1 MPVGVVDK
9 LKNKLRDYIGEN
21 KGVAGDDYQ
30 GGIRDPKPY
39 KYYDSSG
46 LFLGYD
52 DRLWMYFKMPDDVQ
66 TRWTQNP
73 NDIAENQ
80 AFLVN
85 IFDALGKSI
94 YNDSQSTRKDQ
105 RIRFHIP
112 MIREVATNIEG
123 FDDATP
129 ALKDFYSRMN
139 IAGSPKWHSYFGVEL
154 LTGDINSDVIGL
166 DNKVRN
172 YIDFMTGKLDVQ
184 FNLYKEF
191 IELVNGV
198 CLDNRM
204 KPLDFKSNPDDFERL
219 TAWYGEPDF
228 KYSQQRELTQTLTH
242 APGHGKSIFAGDY
255 EYTFSAISPRESN
268 DMFATDPIDPNSSQF
283 GNALLVPEFN
293 VCHINIRG
301 EIRSS
306 DTAAAIFD
314 DRATRNL
321 YKEQNKNQDNSS
333 MAEINR
339 ISEQSEKA
347 KVANETAA
355 GMGHAWLD
363 NVEMTVAQRIHDKMR
378 NNTTLNE
385 MLGWYNMRATNL
397 TLRQLPALHSTIAT
411 YPNPIFRIPSDN
423 KKRNPHVNNFFSGV
437 LAMSGL
443 FRSIKPA
450 GPGGI
455 LLGLSS
461 SGFEFREIYTE
472 LDAPKKYN
480 ASPTVMITGSTGS
493 GKALSLDTK
502 LPTPYGWTTMGE
514 VHVGDDLLG
523 PDGTPTKVIFETEIQ
538 HNRPVVE
545 MVFNNSTVVKSDHNH
560 QWIIRDNWGY
570 SHEEIVKRL
579 SCILSENQNRI
590 ISIEELYETI
600 KDVSP
605 FWNSVESIKASLDFV
620 EFNYDNSM
628 SFQSVVEALMK
639 RSQQRV
645 GARSWTENVIRFST
659 LEIIE
664 LVASGDFTLDDFQI
678 LPANMIV
685 VGAHY
690 DEKALSLGYEQV
702 VNDDFNND
710 DLPNLKNCHHFS
722 RSYMSSW
729 VQGVRKAI
737 KDGYVLS
744 KDMKECLNKL
754 LACVNA
760 HYDEENDDIII
771 RDHHSITDIKA
782 IESEPVKCIQV
793 DNPFRAY
800 LIEDYIPTSNTVQ
813 MLMMAAQVAYS
824 GKQVIFL
831 NPKPNSTLAPFF
843 EHLEGHTINMSRE
856 YLTENPGLLDPMFY
870 LDDREQVGEVLTDM
884 IISAQRMETDRSLDM
899 ARSVEELKSQLI
911 ERAKMPANRCSF
923 DIIFGNKS
931 EGVNTPALEDMETMD
946 FVRNKMNN
954 SPFWKASISTDP
966 GGRSMFREMFDSRKP
981 LLIEWDKN
989 IILPTEGKNEQSWSS
1004 NEQDGIQSIINLF
1017 KYASDII
1024 GRGKEGGMLIID
1036 EAHYIRSSEVAMG
1049 LIKTAG
1055 RTWRSSNIT
1064 LMLGTQ
1070 NLDDFAGGDDNDI
1083 SSYVRTFIIMNISE
1097 QDEREQ
1103 DHFFRITQLEKD
1115 EDKVQFIT
1123 NMGVKDRK
1131 SGKSPSAYVV
1141 DRAYPWSGPIICG
1154 PWPATELAA
1163 AANDLSVSDILD
1175 NRQRLNVIN
1184 SEDSEMSDIMSQI
1197 QEDEANTREI

>member
-1 MPVGVVDK
+1 MGVLDK

-112 MIREVATNIEG
+112 MVREVATDIEG

-154 LTGDINSDVIGL
+154 LTGDINSDIVGL

-204 KPLDFKSNPDDFERL
+204 KPLDFKSNPEDFERL

-242 APGHGKSIFAGDY
+242 APGHGKSIFAGEY

-306 DTAAAIFD
+306 ETAAAIFD

-321 YKEQNKNQDNSS
+321 YKGQNKNQDNSS

-437 LAMSGL
+437 LGMSGL

-480 ASPTVMITGSTGS
+480 ASPTMMITGSTGS

-502 LPTPYGWTTMGE
+502 LPTPCGWTTMGD

-523 PDGTPTKVIFETEIQ
+523 PDGNPTKVVFETEIQ
-538 HNRPVVE
+538 YDRPVVE
-545 MVFNNSTVVKSDHNH
+545 MIFNNKTSVKSDYNH
-560 QWIIRDNWGY
+560 QWIIKNIWGY
-570 SHEEIVKRL
+570 DHSDISRKLRN
-579 SCILSENQNRI
+579 ILKKENDRKV
-590 ISIEELYETI
+590 SIEELYESVHGI
-600 KDVSP
+600 SE
-605 FWNSVESIKASLDFV
+605 FWSSTKSLEASLNFVDF
-620 EFNYDNSM
+620 DIKKDM
-628 SFQSVVEALMK
+628 SLHDAIQALNT
-639 RSQQRV
+639 RSQQRIS
-645 GARSWTENVIRFST
+645 AKSWSADAIRFTT

-664 LVASGDFTLDDFQI
+664 LVNSGDFSYSDFAI
-678 LPANMIV
+678 IPAEMST

-690 DEKALSLGYEQV
+690 ENDADHIGYTQV
-702 VNDDFNND
+702 VENDISND
-710 DLPNLKNCHHFS
+710 TTPNIGNCHHFS
-722 RSYMSSW
+722 YKYIKSW
-729 VQGVRKAI
+729 VNGAEKALKEGHPI
-737 KDGYVLS
+737 S
-744 KDMKECLNKL
+744 QEMKECLDKALSCINS
-754 LACVNA
+754 
-760 HYDEENDDIII
+760 HYDENDKKVYKDDYYYI
-771 RDHHSITDIKA
+771 HSIKD
-782 IESEPVKCIQV
+782 IESVPVKCIQV
-793 DNPFRAY
+793 DNPYSAY
-800 LIEDYIPTSNTVQ
+800 LVEDYIPTSNTVQ

-843 EHLEGHTINMSRE
+843 EHLDGHTINMSRE

-870 LDDREQVGEVLTDM
+870 LSDREQVGEVLTDM

-966 GGRSMFREMFDSRKP
+966 NGRGVFKEMFDSRKP

-989 IILPTEGKNEQSWSS
+989 IILPAEGKNEQSWSS

-1097 QDEREQ
+1097 QDEKEQ

-1123 NMGVKDRK
+1123 NMGIKDRK
-1131 SGKSPSAYVV
+1131 SGKSPSAYIV

-1175 NRQRLNVIN
+1175 NRQRANIMDDQDNEV
-1184 SEDSEMSDIMSQI
+1184 SDMMSQI
-1197 QEDEANTREI
+1197 REDEANTREI

>member
-1 MPVGVVDK
+1 MGVVDK

-85 IFDALGKSI
+85 IFDGLGKSI

-112 MIREVATNIEG
+112 MIREVATDIEG

-242 APGHGKSIFAGDY
+242 APGHGKSIFAGEY

-306 DTAAAIFD
+306 ETAAAIFD

-321 YKEQNKNQDNSS
+321 YKGQNKNQDNSS

-355 GMGHAWLD
+355 NMGHAWLD

-502 LPTPYGWTTMGE
+502 LPTPCGWTTMGN

-523 PDGTPTKVIFETEIQ
+523 PDGNPTKVIFETEIQ
-538 HNRPVVE
+538 HNRPVVKID
-545 MVFNNSTVVKSDHNH
+545 FNNSTVIKADYNH
-560 QWIIRDNWGY
+560 QWIIKDTWGY
-570 SHEEIVKRL
+570 SHK
-579 SCILSENQNRI
+579 N
-590 ISIEELYETI
+590 IEEKLNYILGKEDNRNVTI
-600 KDVSP
+600 DDVYNIIANVSP
-605 FWNSVESIKASLDFV
+605 FWNSPESIQASLDFV
-620 EFNYDNSM
+620 DFNYDSSM
-628 SFQSVVEALMK
+628 KLHSALEALKK
-639 RSQQRV
+639 RSQQRIY
-645 GARSWTENVIRFST
+645 ARSWTDASVRFTT

-664 LVASGDFTLDDFQI
+664 LVKSGDFAYNDFAI
-678 LPANMIV
+678 IPSDISV
-685 VGAHY
+685 IGAHNDKDAFNIGY
-690 DEKALSLGYEQV
+690 NQAINGRIDNDEFPHC
-702 VNDDFNND
+702 D
-710 DLPNLKNCHHFS
+710 NCHHFS
-722 RSYMSSW
+722 KSYISSW
-729 VQGVRKAI
+729 SQGIKKAV
-737 KDGYVLS
+737 DEGYVINQDISMCLS
-744 KDMKECLNKL
+744 KM
-754 LACVNA
+754 LACINVY
-760 HYDEENDDIII
+760 YDEEDNSFVTRDYHYITHIEDI
-771 RDHHSITDIKA
+771 D
-782 IESEPVKCIQV
+782 SEPVKCIQV
-793 DNPFRAY
+793 DNPFSAY

-843 EHLEGHTINMSRE
+843 EHLDGHTINMSRE

-870 LDDREQVGEVLTDM
+870 LEDREQVGEVLTDM

-966 GGRSMFREMFDSRKP
+966 GGRSVFKEMFDSKKP

-989 IILPTEGKNEQSWSS
+989 IVLPGEGKKEQNWSS

-1070 NLDDFAGGDDNDI
+1070 NLNDFAGGDDNDI

-1097 QDEREQ
+1097 QSEEEKN
-1103 DHFFRITQLEKD
+1103 HFFRITQLERD

-1123 NMGVKDRK
+1123 NMGIKDRK
-1131 SGKSPSAYVV
+1131 SGKSPSAYIV

-1163 AANDLSVSDILD
+1163 ASNDLSVSDILD
-1175 NRQRLNVIN
+1175 NRQRLSVTDNEDNEIN
-1184 SEDSEMSDIMSQI
+1184 DMLSQI
-1197 QEDEANTREI
+1197 QREEANMREV

>member
-1 MPVGVVDK
+1 MGVLDK

-112 MIREVATNIEG
+112 MVREVATDIEG

-242 APGHGKSIFAGDY
+242 APGHGKSIFAGEY

-306 DTAAAIFD
+306 ETAAAIFD

-321 YKEQNKNQDNSS
+321 YKGQNKNQDNSS

-385 MLGWYNMRATNL
+385 MLGWYNMSATNL

-437 LAMSGL
+437 LGMSGL

-480 ASPTVMITGSTGS
+480 ASPTMMITGSTGS

-502 LPTPYGWTTMGE
+502 LPTPCGWTTMGD

-523 PDGTPTKVIFETEIQ
+523 PDGNPTKVVFETEIQ
-538 HNRPVVE
+538 HGRPVVE
-545 MVFNNSTVVKSDHNH
+545 MMFNNKTTVKSDYNH
-560 QWIIRDNWGY
+560 QWIVKDIWKYNHRDI
-570 SHEEIVKRL
+570 SRKLRDMLTKEDDRKV
-579 SCILSENQNRI
+579 
-590 ISIEELYETI
+590 SIEDLYELVG
-600 KDVSP
+600 DVSEL
-605 FWNSVESIKASLDFV
+605 WGSVKSLEASLNFV
-620 EFNYDNSM
+620 NFDIKKDM
-628 SFQSVVEALMK
+628 SLHDAIQALNE
-639 RSQQRV
+639 RSRQRV
-645 GARSWTENVIRFST
+645 SARSWSTDAIRFTT

-664 LVASGDFTLDDFQI
+664 LVNSGDFNYDDFAI
-678 LPANMIV
+678 IPAEMSTI
-685 VGAHY
+685 GTHY
-690 DEKALSLGYEQV
+690 ENNADHIGYTQV
-702 VNDDFNND
+702 IENDVNSDTI
-710 DLPNLKNCHHFS
+710 PNVRNCHHFS
-722 RSYMSSW
+722 YEYIKSW
-729 VQGVRKAI
+729 VKGAEKAL
-737 KDGYVLS
+737 KEGYPIS
-744 KDMKECLNKL
+744 KEMKECLDKA
-754 LACVNA
+754 LACINS
-760 HYDEENDDIII
+760 HYDENDKKVYKDDYYYI
-771 RDHHSITDIKA
+771 DSIKD
-782 IESEPVKCIQV
+782 IESVPVKCIQV
-793 DNPFRAY
+793 DNPYSAY
-800 LIEDYIPTSNTVQ
+800 LVEDYIPTSNTVQ

-843 EHLEGHTINMSRE
+843 EHLDGHTINMSRE

-870 LDDREQVGEVLTDM
+870 LNDREQVGEVLTDM

-966 GGRSMFREMFDSRKP
+966 NGRGVFKEMFDSRKP

-989 IILPTEGKNEQSWSS
+989 IILPAEGKNEQSWSS

-1024 GRGKEGGMLIID
+1024 GRSKEGGMLIID

-1097 QDEREQ
+1097 QDEKEQ

-1123 NMGVKDRK
+1123 NMGIKDRK
-1131 SGKSPSAYVV
+1131 SGKSPSAYIV

-1175 NRQRLNVIN
+1175 NRQRANIMDDQDNEV
-1184 SEDSEMSDIMSQI
+1184 SDMMSQI
-1197 QEDEANTREI
+1197 REDEANTREI